1 MRAESCRRYYLA
13 LLLTSNVCASASW
26 GILTPTIIANCLG
39 RGSSTLVI
47 GILTSIWALPFLIA
61 APIYTRI
68 VGRVSAKPALLVGM
82 SADVVCVWLFPLVP
96 HDWAW
101 IILQI
106 VSGAAL
112 GHFSL
117 ITEAWL
123 NLFSTERSRG
133 RVTSLYGILPAIGY
147 ALGAGVY
154 ALVGYQGYA
163 PYLAASVAMGVGI
176 LPVLLIP
183 KEAADIVL
191 GGEERLRH
199 AIRRAPL
206 LLTVA
211 LLAGVLEMVPW
222 SLMQVYAI
230 GNKWS
235 IRAAAFAL
243 PVFYW
248 GQVLLT
254 YPIGWIADR
263 RPRRSVL
270 LTTSAGAVLCMA
282 AMALSARSSALWV
295 AVFLSGG
302 IATATYTVGLA
313 ILGER
318 FDARTLVSANR
329 LHCLLRHRHS
339 SRSSHGG
346 CAHGS
351 SWAERSPDCARLRQ
365 RRHLPLCIRSAA
377 RMAAARDGNRG
388 ALSLCGAISASLL
401 ASAHYIGTNLMI
413 AFSASKS
420 EGFRV

>member
-1 MRAESCRRYYLA
+1 MQDVTTVWSFVRTEARPHCYLA
-13 LLLTSNVCASASW
+13 LLLISNVCASASW
-26 GILTPTIIANCLG
+26 GIITPTIIANCLG

-123 NLFSTERSRG
+123 NLFSTDRSRG
-133 RVTSLYGILPAIGY
+133 RVTSLYGILPI
-147 ALGAGVY
+147 
-154 ALVGYQGYA
+154 
-163 PYLAASVAMGVGI
+163 
-176 LPVLLIP
+176 LLIP

-191 GGEERLRH
+191 GGEQRLRH

-230 GNKWS
+230 DNKWS

-263 RPRRSVL
+263 IPRRSVL
-270 LTTSAGAVLCMA
+270 LGTSAGALLCMA
-282 AMALSARSSALWV
+282 SMALLARSPALWI

-302 IATATYTVGLA
+302 IATATYTLGLA

-318 FDARTLVSANR
+318 FDARTLVSANAAFIACYGVGTILGPPAVGALMDR
-329 LHCLLRHRHS
+329 LGPNALPIAL
-339 SRSSHGG
+339 G
-346 CAHGS
+346 CVSACIFL
-351 SWAERSPDCARLRQ
+351 CA
-365 RRHLPLCIRSAA
+365 SAA
-377 RMAAARDGNRG
+377 RLEWQRRDTEPAAP
-388 ALSLCGAISASLL
+388 
-401 ASAHYIGTNLMI
+401 
-413 AFSASKS
+413 
-420 EGFRV
+420 